1 MTSRLD
7 HPSDVGRSPTR
18 LLVTLLLLLA
28 ASGCNL
34 TLDLGEYPYQGG
46 PDVEDVSTDSL
57 DSIDGADTMDM
68 SSDDVFD
75 AQQDTFDATDVEPE
89 DRPVLIFTEVMPD
102 SSVEGGASSVEYGEF
117 VEIKNIGKVPAD
129 PRRIIIEFE
138 DADRR
143 IAVDPFPSDER
154 EQQVLDELQPIEP
167 GEYFVFVRKDTDYYR
182 ITEGL
187 EAGTFYEYGR
197 WNNEQLPLS
206 NSERTLTLFYRFSDF
221 EAFVTDKI
229 EWVSRSLIDP
239 SLQTPTN
246 REIREDVALGVQEI
260 SESQSGN
267 DSPANWCYHAETL
280 PDSPVKASPGGP
292 TPATCTVD

>member
-1 MTSRLD
+1 VTVQDAHSSRF
-7 HPSDVGRSPTR
+7 GPTPLR
-18 LLVTLLLLLA
+18 WLTVCLLFVA

-34 TLDLGEYPYQGG
+34 TLDLEDYPYEGRG
-46 PDVEDVSTDSL
+46 DVEDAASDTIEPTDTSDAA
-57 DSIDGADTMDM
+57 DSHTEDARDT
-68 SSDDVFD
+68 
-75 AQQDTFDATDVEPE
+75 AGDTFDATDVPPE
-89 DRPVLIFTEVMPD
+89 ERPTLIFTEVMPD
-102 SSVEGGASSVEYGEF
+102 SSVEGGAGSVEYGEF
-117 VEIKNIGKVPAD
+117 IEVKNVGTVPAD
-129 PRRIIIEFE
+129 PRRIVIELE
-138 DADRR
+138 DANRR
-143 IAVDPFPSDER
+143 ITVDPFPADER
-154 EQQVLDELQPIEP
+154 EQQVLDGLQPIQP
-167 GEYFVFVRKDTDYYR
+167 GEYFVFVRQDSDYYN
-182 ITEGL
+182 ITAGL
-187 EAGTFYEYGR
+187 EEGTFYEYGR
-197 WNNEQLPLS
+197 WNEQIPLS
-206 NSERTLTLFYRFSDF
+206 NSERSLTMFYRLSEF